1 MLLFYRVMT
10 MKKIEIYDS
19 TLRDG
24 AQGEG
29 VSFSVSDKL
38 KIAECLDKFGVTY
51 IEAGNPYSNPKDAQF
66 FEKAKSLRLTNAKLA
81 AFGST
86 VRKDTSPEDDESVKA
101 LLAAGTKYV
110 TIFGK
115 AWKLHVDCILGTTP
129 EENLTMISST
139 IKYLRSK
146 GRTVFFDAEHYFDG
160 WKDDPDYALEVL
172 KTAEKAGASAL
183 ILCDTNGGCF
193 PDEITKIVRASCKA
207 VTTPVGIHCH
217 NDTGCA
223 AANTVAAVKAGAVQI
238 QGTFTGI
245 GERCG
250 NAAFTT
256 VVPDLQLKLGYSL
269 VAGKQLETMTK
280 LARYISE
287 IANMR
292 LHATSPYVG
301 RSAFAHKGGM
311 HADGVSKNP
320 RTFEHIDPAAV
331 GNKRS
336 FPLSE
341 VSGRSAVLPQL
352 QAVEGSLT
360 KSSAETKQ
368 IIDKMKSLEQEGFQF
383 EAAAAS
389 FELLVR
395 KQLGKFT
402 PHFEIDHYR
411 IISSMDS
418 LDGHPYTEK
427 ANALVKVRVGDK
439 YEITADEG
447 EGPVNAIDKAL
458 RKALEV
464 FYPELRKMYL
474 VDFKVRVISSN
485 DSTAATTRV
494 LIESTDGENT
504 WTTVGASK
512 DIINASVI
520 ALNDSIEYMLKDR

>member
-1 MLLFYRVMT
+1 MKL
-10 MKKIEIYDS
+10 KKIEIYDS

-38 KIAECLDKFGVTY
+38 KIAECLDRFGVEY
-51 IEAGNPYSNPKDAQF
+51 IEAGNPFSNPKDAEF
-66 FEKAKSLRLTNAKLA
+66 FERAKKLKLSNAKLT

-86 VRKDTSPEDDESVKA
+86 VRKDTAPEDDEGLSA

-115 AWKLHVDCILGTTP
+115 AWKLHIDCILGVTP
-129 EENLTMISST
+129 EENLAMISST
-139 IKYLRSK
+139 VAYLRKK
-146 GRTVFFDAEHYFDG
+146 GRVVFFDAEHFFDG
-160 WKDDPDYALEVL
+160 YRDDPAYATEVI
-172 KTAEKAGASAL
+172 KTAERAGASAV
-183 ILCDTNGGCF
+183 ILCDTNGGSF
-193 PDEITKIVRASCKA
+193 PDEVSRIVKA
-207 VTTPVGIHCH
+207 AAKTVMVPLGIHCH

-223 AANTVAAVKAGAVQI
+223 AANTITAVKAGAVQI

-250 NAAFTT
+250 NASLST
-256 VVPDLQLKLGYSL
+256 VIPSLQLKLGYNAVS
-269 VAGKQLETMTK
+269 AEK
-280 LARYISE
+280 LATITKTARFISE
-287 IANMR
+287 VANLR
-292 LHATSPYVG
+292 LPGNLPYIG
-301 RSAFAHKGGM
+301 SSAFAHKGGM
-311 HADGVSKNP
+311 HADGVAKNT
-320 RTFEHIDPAAV
+320 RTFEHIEPSAV
-331 GNKRS
+331 GNSRS

-341 VSGRSAVLPQL
+341 VSGRSAVLPKL
-352 QAVEGSLT
+352 QAVEGSIT
-360 KSSAETKQ
+360 KSSSETK
-368 IIDKMKSLEQEGFQF
+368 IITEKMKELEHEGYQF

-395 KQLGKFT
+395 KELGKFT

-418 LDGHPYTEK
+418 LDGNPYTEK
-427 ANALVKVRVGDK
+427 ANALVKVKVGDK

-464 FYPELRKMYL
+464 FYPELKKMHL
-474 VDFKVRVISSN
+474 IDFKVRVITSG
-485 DSTAATTRV
+485 DSTAAVTRV

-504 WTTVGASK
+504 WTTVGASR

-520 ALNDSIEYMLKDR
+520 ALTDS

>member
-1 MLLFYRVMT
+1 MK

-29 VSFSVSDKL
+29 ISFSVSDKL
-38 KIAECLDKFGVTY
+38 KIAECLDKFGADY
-51 IEAGNPYSNPKDAQF
+51 IEAGNPFSNPKDAEF
-66 FEKAKSLRLTNAKLA
+66 FERAKKLKLTGAKLV

-86 VRKDTSPEDDESVKA
+86 VRRDTDPADDEGIKA
-101 LLAAGTKYV
+101 LLAAGTKHV
-110 TIFGK
+110 TVFGK
-115 AWKLHVDCILGTTP
+115 AWKLHVDCILGVTP
-129 EENLTMISST
+129 EENLSMISRT
-139 IKYLRSK
+139 IAYLRKK
-146 GRTVFFDAEHYFDG
+146 GRTVFFDAEHFFDG
-160 WKDDPDYALEVL
+160 WKDDSDYALEVL
-172 KTAEKAGASAL
+172 KTAEKAGASML

-193 PDEITKIVRASCKA
+193 PDEITKAVKAAGKA
-207 VTTPVGIHCH
+207 VSTPLGIHCH

-223 AANTVAAVKAGAVQI
+223 AANTIAAVKAGAVQI

-250 NAAFTT
+250 NASLAT
-256 VVPDLQLKLGYSL
+256 VIPSLQLKLGYNLLSPERL
-269 VAGKQLETMTK
+269 GTITK
-280 LARYISE
+280 TARFISE
-287 IANMR
+287 VANLR
-292 LHATSPYVG
+292 LPGNSPYIG
-301 RSAFAHKGGM
+301 SSAFAHKGGM
-311 HADGVSKNP
+311 HADGVAKNP
-320 RTFEHIDPAAV
+320 ATFEHISPDSV
-331 GNKRS
+331 GNSRS

-341 VSGRSAVLPQL
+341 VSGRSAVLPKL
-352 QAVEGSLT
+352 QVIEGSLT
-360 KSSAETKQ
+360 KSSSETKQ
-368 IIDKMKSLEQEGFQF
+368 ITEKMKELEHEGFQF

-395 KQLGKFT
+395 KELGKFT

-418 LDGHPYTEK
+418 IDGNPYTEK

-439 YEITADEG
+439 FEITADEG

-464 FYPELRKMYL
+464 FYPELRKMHL
-474 VDFKVRVISSN
+474 IDFKVRVITSN
-485 DSTAATTRV
+485 DSTAAVTRV

-504 WTTVGASK
+504 WTTVGASR

-520 ALNDSIEYMLKDR
+520 ALTDSLEYMLKDR

>member
-1 MLLFYRVMT
+1 
-10 MKKIEIYDS
+10 MKKVEIYDS

-38 KIAECLDKFGVTY
+38 KIIDCLDRFGVDY
-51 IEAGNPYSNPKDAQF
+51 IEAGNPFSNPKDAEL
-66 FEKAKSLRLTNAKLA
+66 FERAKRLRLTNAKLT

-86 VRKDTSPEDDESVKA
+86 VRRDTAPEDDEGIEA
-101 LLAAGTKYV
+101 LLAAGTKHV

-115 AWKLHVDCILGTTP
+115 AWKLHVDCILGVTP
-129 EENLTMISST
+129 AENLTMISDT
-139 IKYLRSK
+139 IEHLRK
-146 GRTVFFDAEHYFDG
+146 RGRIVFFDAEHYFDG
-160 WKDDPDYALEVL
+160 YKDDADYALEVL
-172 KTAEKAGASAL
+172 KTAEKAGASAI

-193 PDEITKIVRASCKA
+193 PDEISKA
-207 VTTPVGIHCH
+207 VKAAVKSLKTPVGIHCH

-223 AANTVAAVKAGAVQI
+223 AANTIAAVKSGASQI

-250 NAAFTT
+250 NASLAS
-256 VVPDLQLKLGYSL
+256 VIPSLQLKLGYNVVSSERL
-269 VAGKQLETMTK
+269 GMITKTARFINEVANL
-280 LARYISE
+280 
-287 IANMR
+287 R
-292 LHATSPYVG
+292 LPSNSPYIG
-301 RSAFAHKGGM
+301 SAAFAHKGGM
-311 HADGVSKNP
+311 HADGVAKNP
-320 RTFEHIDPAAV
+320 ATFEHIDPSAV
-331 GNKRS
+331 GNSRS

-341 VSGRSAVLPQL
+341 VSGRSAVLPKI
-352 QAVEGSLT
+352 QAVESSLT
-360 KSSAETKQ
+360 KSSSETKM
-368 IIDKMKSLEQEGFQF
+368 ITEKMKELEYEGFQF

-395 KQLGKFT
+395 KELGRFT

-418 LDGHPYTEK
+418 IDGNPYTEK

-464 FYPELRKMYL
+464 FYPELKKMHL
-474 VDFKVRVISSN
+474 IDFKVRVITSN
-485 DSTAATTRV
+485 DSTAAVTRV

-504 WTTVGASK
+504 WTTVGASR
-512 DIINASVI
+512 DIINASVL

>member
-1 MLLFYRVMT
+1 

-38 KIAECLDKFGVTY
+38 KIAECLDRFGVTY
-51 IEAGNPYSNPKDAQF
+51 IEAGNPFSNPKDAQF
-66 FEKAKSLRLTNAKLA
+66 FEKVQSLRLTNAKLA

-86 VRKDTSPEDDESVKA
+86 AHKDTAPGDDEGVRA

-110 TIFGK
+110 TVFGK
-115 AWKLHVDCILGTTP
+115 AWKLHVDCILCTTP
-129 EENLTMISST
+129 EENLAMISGT

-146 GRTVFFDAEHYFDG
+146 GRTVFFDAEHFFDG
-160 WKDDPDYALEVL
+160 YKDDPEYAIEVL

-183 ILCDTNGGCF
+183 VLCDTNGGCF
-193 PDEITKIVRASCKA
+193 PDEISKTVRAACKA
-207 VTTPVGIHCH
+207 VNTPVGIHCH

-223 AANTVAAVKAGAVQI
+223 AANTVSAVRAGAAQI

-256 VVPDLQLKLGYSL
+256 VIPDLQLKLGYGL
-269 VAGKQLETMTK
+269 VSPKQLGTLTK
-280 LARYISE
+280 LARYVTE

-292 LHATSPYVG
+292 LPATSPYVG

-320 RTFEHIDPAAV
+320 ATFEHIDPAAV
-331 GNKRS
+331 GNHRS

-383 EAAAAS
+383 EAATAS

-395 KQLGKFT
+395 KQLGRFT

-418 LDGHPYTEK
+418 LDGHTYIEK
-427 ANALVKVRVGDK
+427 ANAIVKVRVGDK

-464 FYPELRKMYL
+464 FYPELKKMYL
-474 VDFKVRVISSN
+474 VDFKVRVVSSN

-504 WTTVGASK
+504 WTTVGASR
-512 DIINASVI
+512 DIINASVL
-520 ALNDSIEYMLKDR
+520 ALNDSIEYMLKDRSRE